1 MSSKIVRALIFVS
14 LCLFLSESIR
24 LKAIDKKYK
33 VCRKLSVP
41 INEISDLREALSD
54 IEKSIEYHNTTDA
67 KVKDETVTISNYN
80 VYNYYNISVQNI
92 STILD
97 ALAKQYP
104 DSVIDQCIALYDSID
119 NAKTQLQ
126 QYKDNVKVALKLI
139 DDILDGDISTA
150 ITVTE

>member
-41 INEISDLREALSD
+41 INEISDLREDLSD
-54 IEKSIEYHNTTDA
+54 IEKSIENHNSTDA

-97 ALAKQYP
+97 ALAQQYP
-104 DSVIDQCIALYDSID
+104 ESVLDQCIALYDSID

-150 ITVTE
+150 ITVSQ

>member
-54 IEKSIEYHNTTDA
+54 IEKSIENHNSTDA

-97 ALAKQYP
+97 ALAQQYP
-104 DSVIDQCIALYDSID
+104 ESVLDQCIALYDSID

-150 ITVTE
+150 ITVSQ